1 MALSA
6 YAIWEV
12 RSLGS
17 DNNSGGFD
25 PNATMKSTLSS
36 SNGTSSTPTVTA
48 SDYTF
53 VSGDIGYHLYIK
65 SGTSWTPGWYLITS
79 ISSGSAVVNAA
90 SGQFIKANS
99 VLSSSNGIGST
110 NSLSSGTWTI
120 DYSQN
125 NSARVSFTDLY
136 LNSTTTCS
144 SVANPITSAMIGNTI
159 RVISGTGFTAGIY
172 VINSTSGTIATLDR
186 AAGTSLSSNGVSNLG
201 GAFGTAYTGLSSSIY
216 LNSYGI
222 VYIKSDATY

>member
-25 PNATMKSTLSS
+25 PDATMKSTLSS

-53 VSGDIGYHLYIK
+53 VSGDIGYYLYIK

-125 NSARVSFTDLY
+125 NSANAWRAEWDRGYFRFLCARRRSRPEPYAD
-136 LNSTTTCS
+136 
-144 SVANPITSAMIGNTI
+144 
-159 RVISGTGFTAGIY
+159 RRRAGVQRQPPLWI
-172 VINSTSGTIATLDR
+172 
-186 AAGTSLSSNGVSNLG
+186 
-201 GAFGTAYTGLSSSIY
+201 F
-216 LNSYGI
+216 
-222 VYIKSDATY
+222 